1 MTKKELNEQKHM
13 LKVLTE
19 NKAHTERLTDQT
31 CNKIFGLPKATV
43 LSNMDGNRPSASI
56 GWCNARRWIFCC
68 DCSNELCEIKP
79 HSLNRIQSAKMR
91 GLHCSLSFQR

>member
-43 LSNMDGNRPSASI
+43 LSNMDTDDCQNERKNR
-56 GWCNARRWIFCC
+56 C
-68 DCSNELCEIKP
+68 L
-79 HSLNRIQSAKMR
+79 
-91 GLHCSLSFQR
+91 